1 MSMQHRRELF
11 TKEQRKLFIQYPEGE
26 WSIGSYYTSS
36 KYDLEIIIKHRKEE
50 NKLEFAFQ
58 LAALRYQGWSYSLNK
73 EISLALAKKDVR
85 IQYIAKQVGTVPKAL
100 KLYALRSNT
109 SRDHIE
115 S

>member
-1 MSMQHRRELF
+1 MSMQRRRELF

-73 EISLALAKKDVR
+73 EISLEIIR
-85 IQYIAKQVGTVPKAL
+85 YIAKQVGTVPKAL